1 MGKNTLIRNPSNNS
15 CSYGKIGNL
24 TIPREPQLESTEAN
38 IYLFPGFHKG
48 KKGFG
53 FKHIRDMHEREIRA
67 LGFINE
73 KGHTLILEYVASIV
87 RPGTKLYYTGESWPK
102 KCRLLAW
109 NRTGMAVLG
118 FQENTKY
125 GKHWSIITAYRRS
138 PYGQEVGTIL

>member
-1 MGKNTLIRNPSNNS
+1 MGKYSLMRNPSTNTTS
-15 CSYGKIGNL
+15 FGKINL
-24 TIPREPQLESTEAN
+24 TIPTEPQLESTEAN
-38 IYLFPGFHKG
+38 IYLFLGFHKG

-53 FKHIRDMHEREIRA
+53 LKHIRDMHEREIRA
-67 LGFINE
+67 LRFINE

-87 RPGTKLYYTGESWPK
+87 RPGTKLYYTGESWK

-109 NRTGMAVLG
+109 NRTGMAVLE

-125 GKHWSIITAYRRS
+125 GKHWSIITAYTRRI

>member
-1 MGKNTLIRNPSNNS
+1 MGKYSLIRNPSNHS

-24 TIPREPQLESTEAN
+24 KIQREPQLRSAEAD
-38 IYLFPGFHKG
+38 IYLFLGT
-48 KKGFG
+48 KGFG

-73 KGHTLILEYVASIV
+73 KDHTLILEYVASIV

-109 NRTGMAVLG
+109 NRTGMAVLE
-118 FQENTKY
+118 FRENTKY
-125 GKHWSIITAYRRS
+125 WSIITAYPRMR
-138 PYGQEVGTIL
+138 YGQEVGTIL